1 MASRARPDGKQ
12 RLPTDSGGPALWPC
26 RARRIGAFPKP
37 MKEIIRSNPERGSSI
52 TYLAALPVALSERRC
67 LRVPTGSHITIAA
80 HLASKDHR
88 QPHLLSTRCRNAPS
102 VPAPSAPQGQGSDRW
117 SGATRDRL
125 RIAATPRLL
134 RSSLAI
140 ATSLPALG
148 RVPSPWGCLG
158 FESTRPRSFE
168 QTSDLIR
175 LKSKLPKASVAQV
188 RRPASSCAAERF
200 IADAYI
206 PTHVLPV
213 PSPPPA
219 RFCWRH
225 AAITRLCILA
235 SWRAGCI
242 PFPVH
247 HLPWIL

>member
-1 MASRARPDGKQ
+1 MITTTAARYASWTCAEAGSARWMAGVCHRRRRGRSSHEWRAEPDPMANSDC
-12 RLPTDSGGPALWPC
+12 PTDSGGPALWPC

-37 MKEIIRSNPERGSSI
+37 IKDIIRSNPESGSSI

-148 RVPSPWGCLG
+148 RVPRPWG
-158 FESTRPRSFE
+158 
-168 QTSDLIR
+168 
-175 LKSKLPKASVAQV
+175 V
-188 RRPASSCAAERF
+188 
-200 IADAYI
+200 
-206 PTHVLPV
+206 
-213 PSPPPA
+213 
-219 RFCWRH
+219 
-225 AAITRLCILA
+225 
-235 SWRAGCI
+235 
-242 PFPVH
+242 
-247 HLPWIL
+247 